1 MICVD
6 EKSKHLLPQT
16 RTPIAARP
24 GTPIKEDYEYRRA
37 GACNIFIAVEPK
49 GGYRQAEVT
58 ARRTKTDFV
67 RFIGQLVEKVYAGAQ
82 KIHLVM
88 DNLNTHFHRSFVE
101 VLGIE
106 RAEWMLERVECHY
119 TPKHASWLN
128 MAEIEIGIMDRQCT
142 GRRLASEAVLQSGV
156 TARSTVAIKP
166 RPELNGSSHDKM
178 PTTNYLCTM
187 SRN

>member
-1 MICVD
+1 M
-6 EKSKHLLPQT
+6 
-16 RTPIAARP
+16 
-24 GTPIKEDYEYRRA
+24 
-37 GACNIFIAVEPK
+37 
-49 GGYRQAEVT
+49 T